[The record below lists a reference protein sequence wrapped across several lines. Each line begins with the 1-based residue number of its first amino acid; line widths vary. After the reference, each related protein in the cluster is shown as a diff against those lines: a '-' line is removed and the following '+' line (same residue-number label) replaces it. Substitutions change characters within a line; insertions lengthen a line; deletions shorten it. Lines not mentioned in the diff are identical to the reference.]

1 MLDGQNRADDS
12 VGARKRIPYW
22 RLSIFYFFY
31 FAVLGALV
39 PFWSLYLQSIDYSAQ
54 EIGYVMAA
62 LAISRI
68 VAPNIWGWLADKT
81 GQRLRIIR
89 WGSCLAAVCFLGVFW
104 QESFFAMFAVV
115 IAYSFFWNAVL
126 AQFEVVTLDHL
137 NESPEQYSRI
147 RLWGSVGF
155 IVAVVLLG
163 ALFDAFS
170 IELLPLALLLL
181 LLAIWVSSLTVA
193 EAAPSDHSTH
203 KYEEGTQSRFTEI
216 LRRREV
222 WVFFV
227 ASFFLQ
233 ISHGAYYTF
242 FSVLLEERGYS
253 SMVIGGLWALGVLA
267 EIILFMYMP
276 ALLRSFGARLLF
288 WAALFT
294 AAARW
299 LLTPVLVD
307 FFLALFLLQCLHA
320 LTFGA
325 AHAVSIEW
333 VRRFFPS
340 STHGQG
346 QALYTAL
353 CFGAGGALGAILCG
367 YLWELS
373 AFWCFAFC
381 AAAAFIGFL
390 LSFWGMRK
398 AELD

>member
-1 MLDGQNRADDS
+1 MLDGQNSAGES
-12 VGARKRIPYW
+12 AGASNRIPYW

-89 WGSCLAAVCFLGVFW
+89 WGSCLAVLCFLGVFW
-104 QESFFAMFAVV
+104 QKSFAAMFAVV

-137 NESPEQYSRI
+137 NEEPEQYSRI

-170 IELLPLALLLL
+170 IALLPLALLVL
-181 LLAIWVSSLTVA
+181 LLAIWVSSLTVSEA
-193 EAAPSDHSTH
+193 ETSHHVAHGDQSAG
-203 KYEEGTQSRFTEI
+203 ESRFTDI
-216 LRRREV
+216 LKRREV

-233 ISHGAYYTF
+233 ISHGAHYTF
-242 FSVLLEERGYS
+242 FSVLLEEQGYS

-276 ALLRSFGARLLF
+276 ALLRLFGARLLF
-288 WAALFT
+288 WAALFS
-294 AAARW
+294 AAVRW
-299 LLTPVLVD
+299 LLTPLLVD
-307 FFLALFLLQCLHA
+307 FFIALFLLQWLHA

-340 STHGQG
+340 SSHGQG

-353 CFGAGGALGAILCG
+353 SFGAGGALGAILCG
-367 YLWELS
+367 YLWEIS

-381 AAAAFIGFL
+381 AIAAFLGFV

-398 AELD
+398 AKLD

>member
-1 MLDGQNRADDS
+1 MQSKTS
-12 VGARKRIPYW
+12 VGTPPDVSPSIPYW
-22 RLSIFYFFY
+22 RLSAFYFFY

-39 PFWSLYLQSIDYSAQ
+39 PFWSLYLQSLDYTAKQ
-54 EIGYVMAA
+54 IGYVMAA

-81 GQRLRIIR
+81 GRRLRIIR
-89 WGSCLAAVCFLGVFW
+89 WGSFWAAVCFLGVFF
-104 QESFFAMFAVV
+104 QNGFTAMFAVV

-137 NESPEQYSRI
+137 AEKTEQYSQI

-155 IVAVVLLG
+155 IVAVVALG

-170 IELLPLALLLL
+170 IALLPLSMLVL
-181 LLAIWVSSLTVA
+181 LLAIWLSSLSVTERPSARPNA
-193 EAAPSDHSTH
+193 ESKTSQVQQGFLT
-203 KYEEGTQSRFTEI
+203 I
-216 LRRREV
+216 VRRREV
-222 WVFFV
+222 WVFFT

-233 ISHGAYYTF
+233 VSHGAYYTF
-242 FSVLLEERGYS
+242 FSVLLERESYS
-253 SMVIGGLWALGVLA
+253 SLFIGGMWALGVLA

-276 ALLRSFGARLLF
+276 ALLRRFGARLLF
-288 WAALFT
+288 LSALL
-294 AAARW
+294 AAAGRW
-299 LLTPVLVD
+299 LLTPLLVD
-307 FFLALFLLQCLHA
+307 VFWVLFLLQCTHA

-340 STHGQG
+340 SSHGQG

-353 CFGAGGALGAILCG
+353 CFGAGGALGAIACG
-367 YLWELS
+367 YLWDVS
-373 AFWCFAFC
+373 ALLCFAFC
-381 AAAAFIGFL
+381 GFAAFAGFV
-390 LSFWGMRK
+390 LSLWGMRK